1 MRRSDLRRSG
11 YPKLVHLTLLALLI
25 AAIVLVFAFLG
36 IAGLMTGRA
45 RTRTGGLAGAGVVL
59 LVIAFLPF
67 AVYFLFTALLTLKP
81 GTPAWYD
88 AYAVMYFV
96 LMRLFYV
103 FAGCA
108 VLAAA
113 VYFFSAGDHR
123 ERWSRSQA
131 VQGILVAGVLIYT
144 ALLLASPRLLQEL
157 R

>member
-1 MRRSDLRRSG
+1 MENAPGDLRSFFG
-11 YPKLVHLTLLALLI
+11 ATEFALLI
-25 AAIVLVFAFLG
+25 AAIFVVFAFLG

-45 RTRTGGLAGAGVVL
+45 RSRAGGLAGAGVVL
-59 LVIAFLPF
+59 LAIAFLPF
-67 AVYFLFTALLTLKP
+67 VVYFLFAVFLALKP
-81 GTPAWYD
+81 GPNAWHD
-88 AYAVMYFV
+88 AYAVMHFV
-96 LMRLFYV
+96 LIRLFYV

-113 VYFFSAGDHR
+113 VYFFSEGDHR

-131 VQGILVAGVLIYT
+131 VQGILVAAALIYT